1 MLKNKK
7 AAYLF
12 RNISNDLAEN
22 LLSLSKEEVFEE
34 ARERYEDPTARA
46 SQLRNELG
54 SLIMECRKKNRL
66 IPAKEALRHSV
77 DDQDFGKKVISWTI
91 EKLNKVLDK
100 AFSDKTNL
108 PEGLVLQFRQKKNLS
123 KEDLVHLLENL
134 HDLGLID
141 DDDM

>member
-1 MLKNKK
+1 MVKNKN

-22 LLSLSKEEVFEE
+22 LLSLSKEEVLEE
-34 ARERYEDPTARA
+34 ARDRYENPTARV
-46 SQLRNELG
+46 SQLRNEI
-54 SLIMECRKKNRL
+54 SSIIMESRKKNRL

-77 DDQDFGKKVISWTI
+77 DDQAFGKKVMSWTI
-91 EKLNKVLDK
+91 EKLNEVVNK
-100 AFSDKTNL
+100 AFSDNANL

-123 KEDLVHLLENL
+123 KEDLVLLLENL
-134 HDLGLID
+134 HDIGLID